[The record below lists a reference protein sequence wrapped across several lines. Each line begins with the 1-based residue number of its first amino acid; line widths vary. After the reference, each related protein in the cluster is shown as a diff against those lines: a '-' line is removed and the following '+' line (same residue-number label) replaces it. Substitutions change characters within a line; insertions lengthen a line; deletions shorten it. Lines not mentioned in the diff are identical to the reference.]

1 MAGRLDRNHA
11 RPQRRK
17 SRNSQVARPGHD
29 CACPTQRV
37 DLGSPTATQPP
48 GRLCPGC
55 DLEPAQLAMRLLPI
69 FFLALFSS
77 SVLWAE
83 SPPVWTP
90 LLAATPTPAAAPP
103 ADKLPP
109 EASSATPA

>member
-17 SRNSQVARPGHD
+17 SSNSQVARPGHD
-29 CACPTQRV
+29 CACPTQRI
-37 DLGSPTATQPP
+37 DLGSATAPQPP
-48 GRLCPGC
+48 GRLRPGC

-69 FFLALFSS
+69 LFLALFSS

-90 LLAATPTPAAAPP
+90 PLAATPA

-109 EASSATPA
+109 EALARIFHRLNRL